1 MYAAIRQV
9 KAKPG
14 MEDALRERLKGA
26 VAVVSN
32 VPGFMNYYVVYSPD
46 DTLTAISI
54 FNTVAEAYRQL
65 AAEGWLALRH
75 GRGAKVIE
83 RAAPTAKKSDIVDYR
98 QRLRELVSQMRA
110 RGIPADQIALELR
123 ALSKG
128 LQA

>member
-1 MYAAIRQV
+1 LARRAKRSRLAVIGGAAARKWEVGMYAAIRQV

-54 FNTVAEAYRQL
+54 FNTVEQAQESNRRAL
-65 AAEGWLALRH
+65 AWIEKYLA
-75 GRGAKVIE
+75 GMVVGPASATAGPVIAH
-83 RAAPTAKKSDIVDYR
+83 AAP
-98 QRLRELVSQMRA
+98 
-110 RGIPADQIALELR
+110 
-123 ALSKG
+123 
-128 LQA
+128 